1 MISRHEKAF
10 TNPLSMQIQLL
21 SFLDKLSCGVA
32 FVILA
37 VGVASAD
44 TRRWTG
50 AEHFANPLH
59 DWEQVDGALVA
70 TPGNFG
76 SRVFKKIP
84 NYEWA
89 RLFKSSAV
97 IGDSGRFETRFQL
110 RRLNGAAGD
119 AGLWLGL
126 KSLTPSPRNCWIH
139 PPEELLFVGVNAGGM
154 N

>member
-1 MISRHEKAF
+1 MRACF
-10 TNPLSMQIQLL
+10 LLQWCL
-21 SFLDKLSCGVA
+21 SFTSDLESIVTVSRMRYFSRVSFAGCLPFIA
-32 FVILA
+32 LLLLITNLTA
-37 VGVASAD
+37 AD

-59 DWEQVDGALVA
+59 DWSQEDGGLIA

-89 RLFKSSAV
+89 RLFKSTAV
-97 IGDSGRFETRFQL
+97 IGESGRFETRFQL
-110 RRLNGAAGD
+110 RRMDGVGGD

-126 KSLTPSPRNCWIH
+126 KSLTPSPRNC
-139 PPEELLFVGVNAGGM
+139 
-154 N
+154 